1 MNKVILLGRLTK
13 DTELLTSSNDKFVGK
28 FRLAVPIKYA
38 KEGEERKTDFINII
52 SFGKLAEFTG
62 KFFKKGQQVLVCG
75 RLEINQYED
84 EQGEMLY
91 ITQIIAEELDFAD
104 SKKDKDENTVNYE
117 SLYANG
123 NFGDNEDVEEKTE
136 DKTMIFRFREE

>member
-28 FRLAVPIKYA
+28 FTLAVPRKYA

-52 SFGKLAEFTG
+52 SFGKLAEFAG

-84 EQGEMLY
+84 EQGEKLY

-104 SKKDKDENTVNYE
+104 SKKDKDENTINYE

-123 NFGDNEDVEEKTE
+123 NFGDNKDVEEKNE
-136 DKTMIFRFREE
+136 DKNDDFPF

>member
-28 FRLAVPIKYA
+28 FTLAVPRKFT

-52 SFGKLAEFTG
+52 SFGKLAEFAG

-84 EQGEMLY
+84 EQGEKLY

-104 SKKDKDENTVNYE
+104 SKKDKDENTINYE

-136 DKTMIFRFREE
+136 DKNDDFPF

>member
-28 FRLAVPIKYA
+28 FTLAVPRKFA
-38 KEGEERKTDFINII
+38 KEGEERKTDFINIV
-52 SFGKLAEFTG
+52 SFGKLAEFAG

-84 EQGEMLY
+84 ENGNKIYM
-91 ITQIIAEELDFAD
+91 TQIVAEELDFAD
-104 SKKDKDENTVNYE
+104 SKKEDGKTEVNYDF
-117 SLYANG
+117 LYANG
-123 NFGDNEDVEEKTE
+123 NLEESATEEKTE
-136 DKTMIFRFREE
+136 DKNDDFPF

>member
-28 FRLAVPIKYA
+28 FTLAVPRKFA
-38 KEGEERKTDFINII
+38 KEGEERKTDFINIV
-52 SFGKLAEFTG
+52 SFGKLAEFAG

-84 EQGEMLY
+84 EQGEKLY

-104 SKKDKDENTVNYE
+104 SKKDKDENTINYE

-123 NFGDNEDVEEKTE
+123 NFGDNKDIEEKTE
-136 DKTMIFRFREE
+136 DKNDDFPF

>member
-28 FRLAVPIKYA
+28 FTLAVPRKFA

-52 SFGKLAEFTG
+52 GFGKLAEFAS
-62 KFFKKGQQVLVCG
+62 KYFKKGQQVLVCG

-84 EQGEMLY
+84 ENGEKKFS
-91 ITQIIAEELDFAD
+91 TQIIAEELDFAD
-104 SKKDKDENTVNYE
+104 SKKDDNENTVNYE
-117 SLYANG
+117 SLYANA
-123 NFGDNEDVEEKTE
+123 NFGENENIENNTE
-136 DKTMIFRFREE
+136 DNSDDFPF

>member
-28 FRLAVPIKYA
+28 FTLAVPRKFA

-52 SFGKLAEFTG
+52 SFGKLAEFAG

-84 EQGEMLY
+84 ENGEKRF

-104 SKKDKDENTVNYE
+104 TKKEDGKNEVNYDF
-117 SLYANG
+117 LYANG
-123 NFGDNEDVEEKTE
+123 NLEENATEEKEEKT
-136 DKTMIFRFREE
+136 DDFPF